1 MTAALALQQAIV
13 AALAADPGLAAT
25 MRGVFDQPPPG
36 AEPPYL
42 TVGPDITT
50 DWSTKSGEGR
60 EHRLRVTVW
69 EAPRGIRRCAE
80 AMGRVE
86 VVMAGLGPALD
97 GHRLVSLRFLR
108 AAMDHGAGAPAEAV
122 AGVVEFRA
130 RTQAL

>member
-1 MTAALALQQAIV
+1 MTASLALQQAIV
-13 AALAADPGLAAT
+13 AALAGDAELAAR

-50 DWSTKSGEGR
+50 DWSTKTGAGR

-69 EAPRGIRRCAE
+69 EAPHAIRRCAE

-86 VVMAGLGPALD
+86 AVMAALGPALG

-108 AAMDHGAGAPAEAV
+108 SAIDHGTGAPADAV
-122 AGVVEFRA
+122 AGVVEYRA